1 MKYFLVPVIIVTAGL
16 ITCCQREIAPEWKPV
31 ENPIFT
37 TWGEKLDPAAA
48 WPEYPRPALVRDEWM
63 NLNGHAYCWYN
74 NDPGENKNT
83 YGALYNWY
91 AIYTDKLCPSGWH
104 IPELADW
111 NTLIDNLG
119 GASSAGGKLKESGT
133 THWKTTNTEVTN
145 QSGFTALPAGYRS
158 SWTGEFGGIGR
169 DTYWWT
175 NSGSLVY
182 LPEAVYINDNEIKV
196 HTGTEWRETGF
207 SVRCIKD

>member
-1 MKYFLVPVIIVTAGL
+1 VLFANSCQKEESDDKITDMDGNVYSSVTIG
-16 ITCCQREIAPEWKPV
+16 TQVWMV
-31 ENPIFT
+31 ENLKT
-37 TWGEKLDPAAA
+37 TKYSDGTAIP
-48 WPEYPRPALVRDEWM
+48 LVTDDVEWM

-182 LPEAVYINDNEIKV
+182 LPEAVYIHDNEIKV